1 LLFIHGLYIYYK
13 VVVLKATTV
22 VSLDSHINI
31 CNIYL
36 IYIEIDGRDALIHI

>member
-1 LLFIHGLYIYYK
+1 
-13 VVVLKATTV
+13 
-22 VSLDSHINI
+22 LDSHIYI